1 MFAWYVRGNKNEVAG
16 FSEDEMLLW
25 ELMYE
30 EFMERFYYW
39 FNYGVNRRN
48 DTIETAFEIAKQS
61 ANLEFLEDYVGEVE
75 VIK

>member
-16 FSEDEMLLW
+16 FSEDETLLW

-30 EFMERFYYW
+30 EFIERFYYW
-39 FNYGVNRRN
+39 FNYGVNLAN
-48 DTIETAFEIAKQS
+48 ATIETAFEIAKRN